1 MYWCMLSGP
10 SSGNGSPIG
19 RSNSTTKVY
28 FVGKEVSPIV
38 QTNGNGHSRHSPAPE
53 SNKFDKVW
61 ILLLVLVCYILAPNA
76 IR

>member
-1 MYWCMLSGP
+1 MLSGP

-38 QTNGNGHSRHSPAPE
+38 QTNGNGHSRYSPAPSE
-53 SNKFDKVW
+53 SNKFDKV
-61 ILLLVLVCYILAPNA
+61 
-76 IR
+76 